1 MSHCRVWQQPDG
13 SLRITYPKIPT
24 QRADES
30 YAQFLARMEDLA
42 CLIRLKGESESAYVQ
57 RVLDRIPSQDPT
69 LVGLPSLDV
78 EVHTLPHHKDPNLGT
93 FKSCYRVRDGAVV
106 VDPVLETAERWIR
119 IRKER
124 NQLLT
129 ESDGLMARAN
139 ETGIKADDWKVYR
152 QALRDVPNKQAD
164 PRSIVWPVKPKN

>member
-93 FKSCYRVRDGAVV
+93 FRSCYRVRDGAVV
-106 VDPVLETAERWIR
+106 VDPVLETAERWGR
-119 IRKER
+119 VRTER
-124 NQLLT
+124 DRRLA
-129 ESDGLMARAN
+129 ESDSMMARAN
-139 ETGIKADDWKVYR
+139 EQNSRINEWKTYR
-152 QALRDVPNKQAD
+152 QALRDVPLQAD
-164 PRSIVWPVKPKN
+164 PKAITWPMKPA